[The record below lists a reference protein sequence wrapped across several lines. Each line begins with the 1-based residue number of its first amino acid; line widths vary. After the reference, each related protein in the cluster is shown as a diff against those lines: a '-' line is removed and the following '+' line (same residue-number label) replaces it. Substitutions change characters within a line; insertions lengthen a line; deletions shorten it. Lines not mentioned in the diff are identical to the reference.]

1 MSCSSKVILDNLESH
16 VKSLVISLGNFADSH
31 RLDVYIVG
39 GIIRDALLGIKSRD
53 IDVVVE
59 GDAIEFAKD
68 YLSQL
73 PFKTRRFKENMVFK
87 TASASIAGSLD
98 INMDFI
104 TARREI
110 YSSPGALPQVSPS
123 TICDDI
129 RRRDFTI
136 NTLALPINHKKT
148 GNIIDMFGG
157 CSDIK
162 KGIVRCLHSRS
173 FIDDPTRIIRAIRF
187 STRFDFEI
195 DKSTKRYIS
204 QSISEG
210 YLNAISRDRLSCE
223 FIKLLREN
231 NPCKAVREAERC
243 GILMHIFGQT
253 ACSISTDY
261 LNVAYDIGNIQHKLG
276 IYDNSIDLTAVLL
289 LLLFTALTYDEA
301 YNSINNLSLPGK
313 IRDIVLDTKLIYSIY
328 NKQDVKLT
336 SDLEIYNFFSR
347 LDNSSIVFLSMI
359 DEKLFNSAVI
369 YINKLSKIKTIM
381 NGRDI
386 VEAGIQEGP
395 EVGRIL
401 RLLLMARIEGKVN
414 TLDDERIL
422 VLDEAINYMKIKR
435 CNNGLPNK
443 NP

>member
-1 MSCSSKVILDNLESH
+1 
-16 VKSLVISLGNFADSH
+16 
-31 RLDVYIVG
+31 
-39 GIIRDALLGIKSRD
+39 
-53 IDVVVE
+53 
-59 GDAIEFAKD
+59 
-68 YLSQL
+68 
-73 PFKTRRFKENMVFK
+73 
-87 TASASIAGSLD
+87 
-98 INMDFI
+98 
-104 TARREI
+104 
-110 YSSPGALPQVSPS
+110 
-123 TICDDI
+123 
-129 RRRDFTI
+129 
-136 NTLALPINHKKT
+136 
-148 GNIIDMFGG
+148 
-157 CSDIK
+157 
-162 KGIVRCLHSRS
+162 
-173 FIDDPTRIIRAIRF
+173 
-187 STRFDFEI
+187 
-195 DKSTKRYIS
+195 
-204 QSISEG
+204 
-210 YLNAISRDRLSCE
+210 
-223 FIKLLREN
+223 
-231 NPCKAVREAERC
+231 
-243 GILMHIFGQT
+243 
-253 ACSISTDY
+253 
-261 LNVAYDIGNIQHKLG
+261 VAYDIGNIQHKLG

-422 VLDEAINYMKIKR
+422 VLDEATNYMKIKR